1 MPITKTIK
9 KNKAILAKYDKIL
22 SIYTHLSELKFSK
35 NLLQSQKNAIKI
47 LQFTA
52 VYISLKQF
60 PDR

>member
-60 PDR
+60 LDR